1 MLVVVETIKSF
12 LAIPFAFLFFFILII
27 ILVCKMD
34 FVRTISRSGKDDEEA
49 AHGVGTT
56 EQSTAAV
63 VPFEGGDA
71 VASSTTRTATTME
84 EDSNNNNNNSPAAV
98 VVENPSEREER
109 KEAAQSGGDDENDS
123 ENMDSEDEDEY
134 EYEDEEEGA
143 FSSFLVDHNQPSLT
157 KTADEEEKKEE
168 AAPTKIE
175 EDEPAVA
182 AAVPKWREPSR
193 EAVTMSLR
201 AEKETSG
208 SKRRLAQDLYRIMN
222 KDTLETG
229 FLLEPA
235 VEDQIDSWKIRLF
248 QFDEDS
254 MLAKDLMVLGL
265 DSVELEMSFP
275 EQYPF
280 SPPFV
285 RVVRPRFKRQTG
297 FVMNG
302 ALCMEL
308 LTSDGWN
315 PVNDIESV
323 IVSIRSLLV
332 VGEGRLEAAS
342 NLPAAQY
349 QAALSAAKAKSED
362 SKLTPQET
370 KRLRA
375 NSAGDAVASGYSV
388 SEAKAAYEH
397 LSSYHKKKGWDQS
410 GWWARKG

>member
-1 MLVVVETIKSF
+1 
-12 LAIPFAFLFFFILII
+12 
-27 ILVCKMD
+27 MD
-34 FVRTISRSGKDDEEA
+34 VVRTISRSGNNETHNNNDSETDLSVNP
-49 AHGVGTT
+49 H
-56 EQSTAAV
+56 AAV
-63 VPFEGGDA
+63 VPNEDTV
-71 VASSTTRTATTME
+71 VAPASA
-84 EDSNNNNNNSPAAV
+84 EDSNTNASDANNHAAVAV

-109 KEAAQSGGDDENDS
+109 KEAVADDIDDDS
-123 ENMDSEDEDEY
+123 EGDSEDEDEY
-134 EYEDEEEGA
+134 EYEEDEDEAA
-143 FSSFLVDHNQPSLT
+143 FSSFLVDQPALT
-157 KTADEEEKKEE
+157 IAASATASTNEEQ
-168 AAPTKIE
+168 PTKIE
-175 EDEPAVA
+175 EDEVVPPAAVA
-182 AAVPKWREPSR
+182 SARSWREPSR

-222 KDTLETG
+222 KDTSETG
-229 FLLEPA
+229 FMLEPA
-235 VEDQIDSWKIRLF
+235 VEDQMDQWKICLF

-254 MLAKDLMVLGL
+254 MLAKDLAVLGV

-342 NLPAAQY
+342 NMSPTQYAAALEAARSEKPAA
-349 QAALSAAKAKSED
+349 SAASSNNK
-362 SKLTPQET
+362 
-370 KRLRA
+370 KRLRT
-375 NSAGDAVASGYSV
+375 NSAGDAVAAGYSV

-410 GWWARKG
+410 GWWAKKG

>member
-1 MLVVVETIKSF
+1 MNF
-12 LAIPFAFLFFFILII
+12 L
-27 ILVCKMD
+27 
-34 FVRTISRSGKDDEEA
+34 RTISRTGEKEDTTAPTQHETTSSSTATTSEFSE
-49 AHGVGTT
+49 GVVAPPTD
-56 EQSTAAV
+56 AAV
-63 VPFEGGDA
+63 VPFEDS
-71 VASSTTRTATTME
+71 VSVTDDNNLST
-84 EDSNNNNNNSPAAV
+84 NNDNNNNSAAV
-98 VVENPSEREER
+98 VWENPMEIEER
-109 KEAAQSGGDDENDS
+109 KVAAAGDGDHQDGGDEEDDS
-123 ENMDSEDEDEY
+123 EGGDSEDEDEY
-134 EYEDEEEGA
+134 EYEDDEDEAAYAG
-143 FSSFLVDHNQPSLT
+143 FLDQPLPVVLT
-157 KTADEEEKKEE
+157 KSLDDSKDDDE
-168 AAPTKIE
+168 PTKIE
-175 EDEPAVA
+175 EDEPSTATTTA
-182 AAVPKWREPSR
+182 AAAPKWREPSR

-201 AEKETSG
+201 AEKEKSG

-222 KDTLETG
+222 KDTSETG

-235 VEDQIDSWKIRLF
+235 VEDQMDVWKISLF
-248 QFDEDS
+248 QFDQDS
-254 MLAKDLMVLGL
+254 MLAKDLKVLGL
-265 DSVELEMSFP
+265 DSVELEMTFP

-332 VGEGRLEAAS
+332 VGEGRLEAAAS
-342 NLPAAQY
+342 MSAARYEAALNAADAKDDGDSKMAALPAS
-349 QAALSAAKAKSED
+349 SAAGES
-362 SKLTPQET
+362 Q
-370 KRLRA
+370 KRQRT
-375 NSAGDAVASGYSV
+375 NSAGDSVTAGYSV

>member
-1 MLVVVETIKSF
+1 MDVVR
-12 LAIPFAFLFFFILII
+12 P
-27 ILVCKMD
+27 
-34 FVRTISRSGKDDEEA
+34 ISRSGDNATQNNNNSEA
-49 AHGVGTT
+49 ELSANPH
-56 EQSTAAV
+56 AAV
-63 VPFEGGDA
+63 VPNEETA
-71 VASSTTRTATTME
+71 AAPASV
-84 EDSNNNNNNSPAAV
+84 EDSNTTAGDANNHVAVAV

-109 KEAAQSGGDDENDS
+109 KDAVVDDDADS
-123 ENMDSEDEDEY
+123 EGDSEDEDDY
-134 EYEDEEEGA
+134 EYEEDEDEAA
-143 FSSFLVDHNQPSLT
+143 FSSFLVDQPALT
-157 KTADEEEKKEE
+157 ITASTAASAKEE
-168 AAPTKIE
+168 QPTKIE
-175 EDEPAVA
+175 EDEVVPSA
-182 AAVPKWREPSR
+182 ASARSWREPSR

-222 KDTLETG
+222 KDTSETG
-229 FLLEPA
+229 FRLEPA
-235 VEDQIDSWKIRLF
+235 VEDQMDRWKISLF

-254 MLAKDLMVLGL
+254 MLAKDLAVLGL

-342 NLPAAQY
+342 NMSPTQYATALEAARSEKPAA
-349 QAALSAAKAKSED
+349 SEA
-362 SKLTPQET
+362 SSNNK
-370 KRLRA
+370 KRLRT
-375 NSAGDAVASGYSV
+375 NSAGDAVAAGYSV

-410 GWWARKG
+410 GWWAKKG